1 VVVDGVNDW
10 VHEGS
15 VGFLVQSTGGT
26 VPEVQLP
33 ATHVVPL
40 PFPPPDVGID
50 VLLGCNAAEVL
61 LGGLDIIDD
70 MLDGFVKFVDVVL
83 VALMGIVAFARLVV
97 LVLSITVN
105 VPELE
110 VGL

>member
-1 VVVDGVNDW
+1 VHDG
-10 VHEGS
+10 S
-15 VGFLVQSTGGT
+15 FGFFVQSTVCGV

-33 ATHVVPL
+33 AAHIVPL

-50 VLLGCNAAEVL
+50 VLLGCIAADVL

-70 MLDGFVKFVDVVL
+70 MLDGFVRFVDVVL

-97 LVLSITVN
+97 LVLGITVN
-105 VPELE
+105 VADLE